1 MSLADISADSSW
13 YRDITAHPVWKE
25 EGLAEC
31 ANKAEKITSAPSPC
45 TGELPLQWATKG
57 DWCEGTWYNCAD
69 RSDEG
74 DCAGKEQQGANTA
87 VGS

>member
-1 MSLADISADSSW
+1 MTLADITADSW

-31 ANKAEKITSAPSPC
+31 ANATEKNAGAPRPC
-45 TGELPLQWATKG
+45 SGDLPLQWARK
-57 DWCEGTWYNCAD
+57 DFWCDGIYYDCAD

-74 DCAGKEQQGANTA
+74 DCAGKEQQEAYTQ